1 MRKIVCL
8 SLLSLALSLGI
19 YSAPFAAT
27 SAPKAGEAKAN
38 TPAKLEMRTTQISV
52 SHDGTDTI
60 GIQLA
65 TRLKE
70 LFNASNLFALNEEN
84 APKIRI
90 VLTSKA
96 EFNDRPHVGSVYSL
110 LWVFSQSD
118 SHLGYLLAQDVDV
131 LSSEDISDVAT
142 KIVNRTDGL
151 AIKYGYLFK

>member
-1 MRKIVCL
+1 MKAIFRF
-8 SLLSLALSLGI
+8 SLLSLALSLCF
-19 YSAPFAAT
+19 STAALAAEA
-27 SAPKAGEAKAN
+27 SPKAGDAKVN
-38 TPAKLEMRTTQISV
+38 SPAKLEVRTTKVSV
-52 SHDGTDTI
+52 SHTGTDTI

-84 APKIRI
+84 TPKIRI

-131 LSSEDISDVAT
+131 LSVEDVNDMAT
-142 KIVNRTDGL
+142 RIVNRTDGL